1 LLFNNRW
8 MVILIL
14 DMKKFNQFFA
24 EKAVLGLI
32 EFFDVDGVGKIP
44 SKLDSGNGAYN
55 VIHGEDIQIQ
65 GNKVLFKTVNNKHL
79 MKDKVDDITINVGA
93 GNTEE
98 RPVVNF
104 DLKIGNKEYKD
115 IPFSVGNRS
124 TNLFKIL
131 VSKDFIEKELDALID
146 VSQEN
151 IADREDEVNY

>member
-1 LLFNNRW
+1 
-8 MVILIL
+8 
-14 DMKKFNQFFA
+14 MKRFKQFFA

-32 EFFDVDGVGKIP
+32 EFFDVDGIGKIP
-44 SKLDSGNGAYN
+44 SKLDSGNGAFN

-65 GNKVLFKTVNNKHL
+65 GNKVHFKTVNNKRL

-93 GNTEE
+93 GHTED

-115 IPFSVGNRS
+115 IPFSVGDRT

-151 IADREDEVNY
+151 IAHKEVEAKI

>member
-1 LLFNNRW
+1 
-8 MVILIL
+8 
-14 DMKKFNQFFA
+14 MKKFNQFFA

-55 VIHGEDIQIQ
+55 VIHREDIQIQ

-151 IADREDEVNY
+151 IADRDIEANY

>member
-1 LLFNNRW
+1 
-8 MVILIL
+8 
-14 DMKKFNQFFA
+14 MKKFKQFFA
-24 EKAVLGLI
+24 EKTVLGLI

-44 SKLDSGNGAYN
+44 SKLDSGNGAFN

-65 GNKVLFKTVNNKHL
+65 GNKVHFKTVNNKRL

-93 GNTEE
+93 GHTED

-115 IPFSVGNRS
+115 IPFSIGDRT

-151 IADREDEVNY
+151 IAHKEVEAEI

>member
-1 LLFNNRW
+1 
-8 MVILIL
+8 
-14 DMKKFNQFFA
+14 MKKFNQFFI
-24 EKAVLGLI
+24 EKQVLGLI

-65 GNKVLFKTVNNKHL
+65 GNKVLFRTVNNKL
-79 MKDKVDDITINVGA
+79 LIKDKIDDIVINVGA

-104 DLKIGNKEYKD
+104 DLKIGNKEFKD
-115 IPFSVGNRS
+115 IPFSVGNRES
-124 TNLFKIL
+124 NLFKIL
-131 VSKDFIEKELDALID
+131 VSKEFIEKELDALID

-151 IADREDEVNY
+151 IAGKDIEANY